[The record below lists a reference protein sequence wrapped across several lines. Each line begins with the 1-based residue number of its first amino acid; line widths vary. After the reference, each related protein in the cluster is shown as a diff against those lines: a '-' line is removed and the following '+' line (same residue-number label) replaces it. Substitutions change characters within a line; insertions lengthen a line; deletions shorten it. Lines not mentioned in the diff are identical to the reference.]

1 MAERKDFWIKRDG
14 KNARKKS
21 FYLSN
26 VNKY

>member
-1 MAERKDFWIKRDG
+1 MTERKDFWIKREE
-14 KNARKKS
+14 KYARKKS